1 MKTALIAATMLC
13 AGIIAEELPLAHYYR
28 FDGSEIKD
36 SVGGCNGKS
45 VRLQQAD
52 GVYGKALYFPKQENP
67 NARDEA
73 CGVSMPIAP
82 ETFTNPF
89 TVTLWVKLDANSS
102 FRQFKELL
110 CLGGERGPGFRLT
123 YFYNSL
129 IARTGDG
136 KKVYTVSTNSSTVLL
151 PLDRWFQVAVVYDG
165 EYCSLYI
172 DAVLKARD
180 KIQFTLGKGS
190 LSVGSYRSGYAYPAQ
205 GALDELK
212 IYKGALSHSAL
223 VEAYL
228 AELK

>member
-1 MKTALIAATMLC
+1 
-13 AGIIAEELPLAHYYR
+13 
-28 FDGSEIKD
+28 
-36 SVGGCNGKS
+36 
-45 VRLQQAD
+45 
-52 GVYGKALYFPKQENP
+52 
-67 NARDEA
+67 
-73 CGVSMPIAP
+73 MPITP

-89 TVTLWVKLDANSS
+89 TVTLWVKLDANSN
-102 FRQFKELL
+102 FRLFKELL
-110 CLGGERGPGFRLT
+110 CLGSERGPGFRLT

-136 KKVYTVSTNSSTVLL
+136 KKVYTVSTNSATVLL

-165 EYCSLYI
+165 EFCSLYI
-172 DAVLKARD
+172 DAVQKAKD

-190 LSVGSYRSGYAYPAQ
+190 LSVGTYPTQ

>member
-1 MKTALIAATMLC
+1 MRLAVLLVTLLC
-13 AGIIAEELPLAHYYR
+13 VGVMAEELPLAHYYR
-28 FDGSEIKD
+28 FDGSEMLD
-36 SVGGCNGKS
+36 SIGGGKGKAE
-45 VRLQQAD
+45 RLQQTE
-52 GVYGKALYFPKQENP
+52 GLYGKALYFPKQENP
-67 NARDEA
+67 NARNEA
-73 CGVSMPIAP
+73 CGVSLPIAP

-89 TVTLWVKLDANSS
+89 TVTLWVKLDENSNY
-102 FRQFKELL
+102 RQFKELL

-129 IARTGDG
+129 AARTGDG
-136 KKVYTVSTNSSTVLL
+136 KKVQAVSTNSSTVLL
-151 PLDRWFQVAVVYDG
+151 PLNRWFQVAVVYDG
-165 EYCSLYI
+165 EYCGLYI

-180 KIQFTLGKGS
+180 KMQFTLGKGS
-190 LSVGSYRSGYAYPAQ
+190 LSVGSYRSGYAYPVQ